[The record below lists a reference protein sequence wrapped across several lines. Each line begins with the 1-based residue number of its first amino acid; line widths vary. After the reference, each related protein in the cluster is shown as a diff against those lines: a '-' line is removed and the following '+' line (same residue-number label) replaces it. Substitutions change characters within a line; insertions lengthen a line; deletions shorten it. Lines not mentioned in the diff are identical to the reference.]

1 VKYYL
6 GVVSLRRLGTHQGD
20 TNEHLDDLIRGSAS
34 SMDWRIDRVPRSRRA
49 DPPVACIRGDLTNF
63 TFCARQTDC
72 LRWTRRSSPLSFR
85 RDDYSDVLSSIASTS
100 VSCLL

>member
-1 VKYYL
+1 M
-6 GVVSLRRLGTHQGD
+6 RRLGTHIGD

-34 SMDWRIDRVPRSRRA
+34 SVDWWLHGVPRGGRT
-49 DPPVACIRGDLTNF
+49 DPLVACICGDLADPA
-63 TFCARQTDC
+63 FCPGQTDC
-72 LRWTRRSSPLSFR
+72 LRWARRSSALSFR